1 MNPAAFGPSHRAP
14 ATPGDDQASALRRL
28 VDSLAPAQALEVA
41 PGAAGSPKPACRT
54 VAIASG
60 KGGVGKTTLAVN
72 LSVALAAKGH
82 RAALLD
88 ADLGLANAD
97 VMCGV
102 TVRAHLGHV
111 LAGQRTLA
119 DIVVEAPGGFRLIP
133 GASGVSAFADLD
145 QPRLER
151 LLLALGEVE
160 RAADVLL
167 IDCGAGIG
175 RGVMTF
181 LAASDL
187 ALIVATPE
195 PTSVADAY
203 ATLKSFISRV
213 GPSGAARA
221 GLFVNQARRAEE
233 AHEVRQR
240 INSVARRFLGVEPR
254 WIGWA
259 PSDRAPGD
267 AIRARRPLLLADP
280 KSRVAGAVR
289 DAADAVAAQIG
300 LAEREFAAR
309 SSFVRRLLGV

>member
-1 MNPAAFGPSHRAP
+1 MAE
-14 ATPGDDQASALRRL
+14 DQATALRRL
-28 VDSLAPAQALEVA
+28 MGTLA
-41 PGAAGSPKPACRT
+41 PGAEAGPVVVEPRSACRT

-72 LSVALAAKGH
+72 LSVALAARGH
-82 RAALLD
+82 RTALLD

-102 TVRAHLGHV
+102 SVRSHLGHV
-111 LAGQRTLA
+111 LAGQRSLSE
-119 DIVVEAPGGFRLIP
+119 IVVETPGGFRLIP

-145 QPRLER
+145 QTRLER

-160 RAADVLL
+160 RNSDVMV

-181 LAASDL
+181 LTAADL
-187 ALIVATPE
+187 AMIVATPE

-203 ATLKSFISRV
+203 ATIKSLVAR
-213 GPSGAARA
+213 GGEGAAARA

-233 AHEVRQR
+233 AEEVRRR
-240 INSVARRFLGVEPR
+240 IAGVSRRFLGVEPG

-259 PSDRAPGD
+259 PFDSAAGD
-267 AIRARRPLLLADP
+267 AIRARRPMMIAEP
-280 KSRVAGAVR
+280 GCRAARSVREAAGVICER
-289 DAADAVAAQIG
+289 IG
-300 LAEREFAAR
+300 LTKADSGAR
-309 SSFVRRLLGV
+309 SSFVRRLLGL